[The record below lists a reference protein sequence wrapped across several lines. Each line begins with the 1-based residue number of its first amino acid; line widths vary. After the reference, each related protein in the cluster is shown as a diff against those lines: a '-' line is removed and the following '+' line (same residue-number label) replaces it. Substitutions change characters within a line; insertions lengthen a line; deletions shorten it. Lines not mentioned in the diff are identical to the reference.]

1 MVSSLGGWHLFGLL
15 IYVVM
20 IAIAVVLA
28 YFVIRLAV
36 FHALK
41 AHTRWVDNGKP

>member
-1 MVSSLGGWHLFGLL
+1 MFMGFTGWFYVVL
-15 IYVVM
+15 IYVGIPV
-20 IAIAVVLA
+20 IIGVIL

-36 FHALK
+36 LHALK